1 MDESEVIKE
10 RFKSAI
16 SSAVRAISENF
27 NLDVKF
33 GKDKSS
39 TKNTLNLPKPTWIT
53 HKGELIT
60 RQRDI
65 YNVIAADTLKENNE
79 TIY

>member
-39 TKNTLNLPKPTWIT
+39 TKNTLNLPEIESIKNYKDFTN
-53 HKGELIT
+53 L
-60 RQRDI
+60 R
-65 YNVIAADTLKENNE
+65 AFADSEA
-79 TIY
+79 